1 MHNNRGVTLFET
13 VAAMTLV
20 AITAVSALAAVG
32 AELRTAEKARH
43 TLEAEAL
50 ATMRLDQLAL
60 LSDRELLSLPDTV
73 AKGEFE
79 APLADYTWETTATAS
94 NAQAG
99 VYDVVISVAWPD
111 GRYAITSAI
120 YRRPAVPSA
129 R

>member
-1 MHNNRGVTLFET
+1 MRNNRGVTLFET

-20 AITAVSALAAVG
+20 SITAVSAMAAVG

-50 ATMRLDQLAL
+50 ATTRLDQLAL
-60 LSDRELLSLPDTV
+60 LTDRELLSLPDTV
-73 AKGEFE
+73 AKGAFDG
-79 APLADYTWETTATAS
+79 PLADYTWETTSAAS

-99 VYDVVISVAWPD
+99 VYDVVVTVSWPT
-111 GRYAITSAI
+111 GRYAITSALF
-120 YRRPAVPSA
+120 RRPAVPSA

>member
-1 MHNNRGVTLFET
+1 MRNNRGVTLFET

-20 AITAVSALAAVG
+20 AITAVSAMAAVG

-50 ATMRLDQLAL
+50 ATTRLDQLAL
-60 LSDRELLSLPDTV
+60 LTDRELLSLPDTI
-73 AKGEFE
+73 AQGDFE
-79 APLADYTWETTATAS
+79 APLADYSWETTSAAS

-99 VYDVVISVAWPD
+99 VYDVVVTVSWPT
-111 GRYAITSAI
+111 GRYTITSAL

>member
-1 MHNNRGVTLFET
+1 MRNNRGVTLFET

-20 AITAVSALAAVG
+20 SITAVSAMAAVG

-50 ATMRLDQLAL
+50 ATTRLDQLAL
-60 LSDRELLSLPDTV
+60 LTDRELLSLPDTV
-73 AKGEFE
+73 AKGAFGG
-79 APLADYTWETTATAS
+79 PLADYTWETTSAAS

-99 VYDVVISVAWPD
+99 VYDVVVTVSWPT
-111 GRYAITSAI
+111 GRYAITSALF
-120 YRRPAVPSA
+120 RRPAVPSA